1 LKGDDFLRP
10 TAKQLFL
17 EVSPLLD
24 EPTATR
30 TLMEK
35 EFFSSIRLSNGVHK
49 TTSPLRLDDAN
60 QRLIAVFQKL
70 GVAPETF
77 LDVAVSSGIST
88 IEWFESLQQAQLR
101 PSMTATDLTMAAYLV
116 RMFHHCAEH
125 LSGTGGQCTCKVV
138 LHTQT
143 SCRCRNG
150 PKV

>member
-1 LKGDDFLRP
+1 
-10 TAKQLFL
+10 
-17 EVSPLLD
+17 
-24 EPTATR
+24 
-30 TLMEK
+30 MEK

-88 IEWFESLQQAQLR
+88 IEWFESLQHAQLR
-101 PSMTATDLTMAAYLV
+101 PSMTATDLTMTAYLV

-125 LSGTGGQCTCKVV
+125 LSGTVGQCTYKVV
-138 LHTQT
+138 LQTQT

>member
-1 LKGDDFLRP
+1 LKGEDFLRP

-30 TLMEK
+30 ALMEK

-70 GVAPETF
+70 GVAPKTF

-101 PSMTATDLTMAAYLV
+101 PSMTATDLTMTAYLV

-125 LSGTGGQCTCKVV
+125 LSGTVGQCTYKVV